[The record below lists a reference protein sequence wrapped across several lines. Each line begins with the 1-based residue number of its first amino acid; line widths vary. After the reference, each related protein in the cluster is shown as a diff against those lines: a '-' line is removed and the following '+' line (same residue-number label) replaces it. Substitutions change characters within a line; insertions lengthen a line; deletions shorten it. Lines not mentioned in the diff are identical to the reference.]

1 MAQDD
6 RARHRGGGRDRQRR
20 DAWADR
26 DPPHPAARLG
36 SCRARG
42 DQRGRGA
49 RSPYQGHSDRPIRSP
64 RGARRAGRM
73 SGIGACLLYHQTA
86 HRGRRRADRRRV
98 TSRAMSTY
106 PELLRRTAELAV
118 EYLEGLPDRPVM
130 GEHDVSALRAELVTD
145 LPEAGEDPATV
156 IERLAEV
163 GGRAAVAMAGPRYFG
178 FVIGGAL
185 PSTIAADWLT
195 STWDQNAGLYVA
207 GPAAAVVEEAVGA
220 WLKDLF
226 GLPAGSGFGLVT
238 GCQMAHF
245 TALAAGRQ
253 AVLERAGWD
262 ATRNGLF
269 GAPEIEV
276 ILSAEAHSTVLT
288 ALQYLGLGR
297 DRVRRVAADGEGR
310 LVAAE
315 LAEGI
320 DGLAPG
326 APLIASLQAGNL
338 HTASFAPS

>member
-20 DAWADR
+20 DAWTDR
-26 DPPHPAARLG
+26 DGTHPPARLG
-36 SCRARG
+36 PRRARG
-42 DQRGRGA
+42 DQRGRGP
-49 RSPYQGHSDRPIRSP
+49 RRPHQGHSDRPIRSA
-64 RGARRAGRM
+64 RGARSAGCI
-73 SGIGACLLYHQTA
+73 SGIGARLLYHRAA
-86 HRGRRRADRRRV
+86 HRGRWRAHRRRV
-98 TSRAMSTY
+98 TSPAMSTD

-118 EYLEGLPDRPVM
+118 EYLGGLPDRPVM
-130 GEHDVSALRAELVTD
+130 GEHDVATLRAELVTD
-145 LPEAGEDPATV
+145 LPEAGEDPRAV
-156 IERLAEV
+156 IERLADV

-207 GPAAAVVEEAVGA
+207 GPAAAVVEEAVGT
-220 WLKDLF
+220 WLTDLF

-245 TALAAGRQ
+245 TSLAAGRQ

-269 GAPEIEV
+269 GAPPIEV
-276 ILSAEAHSTVLT
+276 VLSAEAHSTVLT
-288 ALQYLGLGR
+288 ALQYVGLGR
-297 DRVRRVAADGEGR
+297 DRVRRVSADAQGS
-310 LVAAE
+310 LVASE
-315 LAEGI
+315 LAEVI
-320 DGLAPG
+320 EGLAPD